1 MTRLNV
7 GNIRHPDATTD
18 SITVTSDGDTQ
29 INRALGLGGAT
40 YGTSGQ
46 VLTSAGS
53 GAAPTWQTSAG
64 LQWGDEEVS
73 LSGSG
78 QLWTGIP
85 ADVKQVV
92 VAYQAWSNASLS
104 SWICEIGDSGG
115 LETSGYVN
123 VQCYSGSSSSGSTNS
138 SNTSWG
144 MSAFTDPVYI
154 SHGVIRITLVEA
166 SSNLWECQWL
176 NAVQGT
182 SNGHFWHVGGH
193 KSLSG
198 TLDRV
203 QIRPG
208 TGNFD
213 SGKANLLYLT

>member
-1 MTRLNV
+1 MALRLNGQTTGYTELNAPANGDSV
-7 GNIRHPDATTD
+7 VLTMPGND
-18 SITVTSDGDTQ
+18 
-29 INRALGLGGAT
+29 
-40 YGTSGQ
+40 GTSGQ
-46 VLTSAGS
+46 YLQTNGS
-53 GAAPTWQTSAG
+53 GGLSWQTLPAAG
-64 LQWGDEEVS
+64 LQWGDNEVS
-73 LSGSG
+73 LTGSG

-85 ADVKQVV
+85 SDVKQVV
-92 VAYQAWSNASLS
+92 IAYQAWSHASTS

-123 VQCYSGSSSSGSTNS
+123 VQSYSGSSSSGSTNASNS
-138 SNTSWG
+138 SWE

-154 SHGVIRITLVEA
+154 SHGIIRITLIEA

-176 NAVQGT
+176 NAVQGS

-193 KSLSG
+193 KALSG